1 MRNAIFAPVRLV
13 GPAALFVVALL
24 VWPLRPHAA
33 QADDHQAAV
42 AALADLHAA
51 ISQLVRADASFSTN
65 RNDYHGA
72 SQRAINALEGIK
84 GPDSIVAA
92 GNPGDTEGSIGH
104 IDHLLDRTA
113 TPVWADTLRS
123 AEANLRAA
131 VAQLRDAARAREL
144 MQWEMAN
151 SRALIYLLVAQGRSS
166 ETGALGGLQGALA
179 NTLLGVPGDAQQA
192 DACAAPP
199 PTPAY
204 GTHGGYIAWVSVPAS
219 QGEHRLAENP
229 GGSDVSVEGNLI
241 VLHTAAAAKVAR
253 QCNRAPAT
261 PVQHAAASDAA
272 GLPALYTKTQ
282 AEAGQ
287 QIFSTTCVGCHG
299 ANMQGTAAPAVAGNA
314 FLKAAKQNGWS
325 LMQLRYLVVTMMPM
339 NAARSLSPDQYADVL
354 AFLLAS
360 NCYPPGA
367 TPFPTH
373 DEPGFANIKL
383 GPVPSQPA
391 DQNEFGVCRVP

>member
-1 MRNAIFAPVRLV
+1 MRTAIFAPVRLV
-13 GPAALFVVALL
+13 GPAILFAVALV
-24 VWPLRPHAA
+24 VWPLRLHAA

-42 AALADLHAA
+42 AALTDLHAA
-51 ISQLVRADASFSTN
+51 ISQLVRAEASFSTN

-72 SQRAINALEGIK
+72 SQRAINALEGSK
-84 GPDSIVAA
+84 GPDYVGAA

-113 TPVWADTLRS
+113 TPVWADDLRS
-123 AEANLRAA
+123 AEANMRAA
-131 VAQLRDAARAREL
+131 VAQLLDARRAREL
-144 MQWEMAN
+144 MDWEIAN
-151 SRALIYLLVAQGRSS
+151 SRALVNLLVAEGRSS
-166 ETGALGGLQGALA
+166 ETGTFGGLQGALA
-179 NTLLGVPGDAQQA
+179 NTVLGVPGDAQQA
-192 DACAAPP
+192 DACVAPP
-199 PTPAY
+199 ATPAY

-253 QCNRAPAT
+253 QCDGPPAK
-261 PVQHAAASDAA
+261 PVQHAAASAAA
-272 GLPALYTKTQ
+272 GLPALFTKTQ

-287 QIFSTTCVGCHG
+287 EIFSTTCVSCHG
-299 ANMQGTAAPAVAGNA
+299 TNMQGTAAPAVAGNE

-325 LMQLRYLVVTMMPM
+325 LTQLRYLVVTMMPM
-339 NAARSLSPDQYADVL
+339 NAARSLSPDQYAEVL

-373 DEPGFANIKL
+373 DEPGFADIKL
-383 GPVPSQPA
+383 GPVASQSP
-391 DQNEFGVCRVP
+391 DQNKFGVCRVP